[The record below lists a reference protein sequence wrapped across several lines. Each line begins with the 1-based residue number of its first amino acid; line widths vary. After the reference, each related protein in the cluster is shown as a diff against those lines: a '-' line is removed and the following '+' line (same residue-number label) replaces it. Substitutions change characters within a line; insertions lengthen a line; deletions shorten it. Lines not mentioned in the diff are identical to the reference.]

1 MTGKIQRVA
10 ETSFWAVPVRTG
22 TEATSAVRW
31 VYVREYVDDAA
42 TIGRALQLADLP
54 PHCTAAYAQAL
65 VEALLARAGRKAAVE
80 RVTVAGRDAV
90 AVLAR
95 ADVAETLCARAAR
108 RSSTAAEADALVLPP
123 AALASVAAAS
133 GLGAWAAAARAA
145 CAVAEHPERLRAE
158 ADRVVRTFVAQRHAA
173 NVASEAAASA
183 PDADGWVLV
192 GARRGGAQRAAHTG
206 GATVHAGPVAAAR
219 QKAAAA
225 RKRGHVQQQAA
236 QRDMYQFGERRKGG
250 QDAVDALRRRFEADR
265 ARVEKMKANRKFR
278 PL

>member
-22 TEATSAVRW
+22 ADATSAVRW

-65 VEALLARAGRKAAVE
+65 VEALLARAGRRAAVE
-80 RVTVAGRDAV
+80 RVAVAGRTAV

-95 ADVAETLCARAAR
+95 AGVAETLCARAAR
-108 RSSTAAEADALVLPP
+108 AAAADADADALVRP
-123 AALASVAAAS
+123 APALASVAAAG
-133 GLGAWAAAARAA
+133 GLRAWARAARAA
-145 CAVAEHPERLRAE
+145 CAVAEHPERLRAA
-158 ADRVVRTFVAQRHAA
+158 ADRAVQAFVAQRHAA
-173 NVASEAAASA
+173 NVASEAAAA
-183 PDADGWVLV
+183 TPDADGWVLV
-192 GARRGGAQRAAHTG
+192 GARRGGAQRHAHTG

-219 QKAAAA
+219 KKAAAA
-225 RKRGHVQQQAA
+225 RKRGNVLQQAA
-236 QRDMYQFGERRKGG
+236 QRDMYQFGAKSRGG